1 MDPDDPARLNRR
13 RPGADTSE
21 VRRPVILLVA
31 LVVAVL
37 TLALPVAPAAAQADP
52 AAAEAE
58 FVARINDLRASK
70 GLGRLTVDPELVR
83 VARAWAEKMAAADE
97 ISHNPNLAKEV
108 SADWQK
114 LGENVGVGMTVA
126 RLHDAFVKSPAHYRN
141 LVDPDFTHIGVAVVV
156 GRDGALFTTH
166 QFMKL
171 RPAAAAK
178 ATTTTVAPARDTEVA
193 AVEVAAA
200 RAAPAAA
207 RRPSGRLV
215 LVLEQLRELDA
226 R

>member
-1 MDPDDPARLNRR
+1 
-13 RPGADTSE
+13 

-37 TLALPVAPAAAQADP
+37 TLALPVAPAGAQADP

-58 FVARINDLRASK
+58 FVSRINDLRASK

-171 RPAAAAK
+171 RPAAAAAK

-200 RAAPAAA
+200 ATSASASA

-215 LVLEQLRELDA
+215 LVLEQLRDLDA